1 MSTIHR
7 QFVGDLPF
15 VSVLTVDRRF
25 SDDFC
30 LPLSFFF
37 TIVPRAYWV
46 EVSFRRIFFFLLF
59 STSLHSGLWIAVCRL
74 QYSQRESRLFL
85 LLVHLLLM
93 ICLPVDGNV
102 IQEFFSVLASL
113 YKTTSLS
120 IGILSGI
127 SALAASFAGPAVT
140 DAFRYCN

>member
-30 LPLSFFF
+30 LSLSFFF

-59 STSLHSGLWIAVCRL
+59 STSLRSGLWIAVCRL

-102 IQEFFSVLASL
+102 MQEFFSVLASL

-127 SALAASFAGPAVT
+127 SALAASFAGREVT